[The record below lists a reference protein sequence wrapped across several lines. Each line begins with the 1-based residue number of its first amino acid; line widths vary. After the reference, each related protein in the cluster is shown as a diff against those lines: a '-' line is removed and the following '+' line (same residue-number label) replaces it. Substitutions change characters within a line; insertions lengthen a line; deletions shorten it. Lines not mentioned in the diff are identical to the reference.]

1 MKPASPNRDHSR
13 GGLLSESAAAVRKWP
28 QCRLEGVAA
37 LLGRTGPRVRALL
50 AAIAVV
56 ACAACVPRDR
66 EVRLRRDESEHRALM
81 ARLEE
86 LQARLLADQARVR
99 YWTEMRERHAS
110 TSAIACST
118 LESHA
123 LAMAQRL
130 LPDEPDG
137 ESARAPV
144 TRRARVASIRPVAAA
159 SRLPR
164 R

>member
-1 MKPASPNRDHSR
+1 
-13 GGLLSESAAAVRKWP
+13 VWKWP

-37 LLGRTGPRVRALL
+37 LLGRPGARVKVSLL
-50 AAIAVV
+50 AIAVV
-56 ACAACVPRDR
+56 ACAACGPGDR
-66 EVRLRRDESEHRALM
+66 EVRLRRDESEHKALM
-81 ARLEE
+81 VRLEE

-130 LPDEPDG
+130 RPDEPDA
-137 ESARAPV
+137 ESARAPA
-144 TRRARVASIRPVAAA
+144 TRRARVASLRPVAAT
-159 SRLPR
+159 SRLSR